1 MAINS
6 FFKYLSHGV
15 RDEAWGLYGTTVGA
29 VEIGPGDE
37 YPYRASEH
45 PPAYTKNWQSG
56 RTLNE
61 FQFIYIAR
69 GGGFLHSDAAEYSI
83 PERTLFAVF
92 PGIHHWYGPEPGLGW
107 TEYWV
112 GFDGDIPRRL
122 GSQGFLDA
130 ANPIL
135 ARGESG
141 AFMPAFTNIMDIAR
155 EERPGYHQLLGAYV
169 LEILARARYRGEEP
183 VQDHRIRELV
193 DKVKE
198 IFQEHIY
205 DSLDV
210 EAVARGLGQNYKSF
224 REEFKN
230 YTGLSPYQYFLHM
243 KINKAKEL
251 LGEGIYSVK
260 EVSYKLAF
268 QNPYYFSRLFKKK
281 TGVSPSQWNGLSI
294 PES

>member
-1 MAINS
+1 MAFNS
-6 FFKYLSHGV
+6 FFKYLNHSV
-15 RDEAWGLYGTTVGA
+15 RDEAWGLFGTTVGA
-29 VEIGPGDE
+29 VEICPGDG

-56 RTLNE
+56 RILNE

-69 GGGFLHSDAAEYSI
+69 GEGRLSTGGSEHI
-83 PERTLFAVF
+83 VPERTLFAVF
-92 PGIHHWYGPEPGLGW
+92 PGIHHWYGPDTATGW

-122 GSQGFLDA
+122 SSQGFLDPG
-130 ANPIL
+130 NPIL
-135 ARGESG
+135 AAGDLGS
-141 AFMPAFTNIMDIAR
+141 FVPTFTNILDVVR
-155 EERPGYHQLLGAYV
+155 EERPGYHQLIGAYI
-169 LEILARARYRGEEP
+169 LEILARARYRDEDSGRD
-183 VQDHRIRELV
+183 QRIREIV
-193 DKVKE
+193 EKVKE

-210 EAVARGLGQNYKSF
+210 EAVARELGQNYKTF

-230 YTGLSPYQYFLHM
+230 YTGLSPYQYFLQM

-251 LGEGIYSVK
+251 LGDGIYSVK

-294 PES
+294 PEF

>member
-1 MAINS
+1 MAFNS
-6 FFKYLSHGV
+6 FFRYLNHSV
-15 RDEAWGLYGTTVGA
+15 RDEAWGFFGTTVGA
-29 VEIGPGDE
+29 VEICPGDG

-56 RTLNE
+56 RILNE

-69 GGGFLHSDAAEYSI
+69 GEGKLCTGSFEHTI
-83 PERTLFAVF
+83 PEGTLFAVF
-92 PGIHHWYGPEPGLGW
+92 PGVHHWYGPDSAIGW

-122 GSQGFLDA
+122 LSQGFLDPA
-130 ANPIL
+130 DPIL
-135 ARGESG
+135 AAGDLG
-141 AFMPAFTNIMDIAR
+141 TFVPTFTNILDVVR
-155 EERPGYHQLLGAYV
+155 EERPGYHQLIGAYI
-169 LEILARARYRGEEP
+169 LEILARARYRDEKPG
-183 VQDHRIRELV
+183 QDQRIRELV
-193 DKVKE
+193 EKVKE

-210 EAVARGLGQNYKSF
+210 EAVARELGQNYKSF

-230 YTGLSPYQYFLHM
+230 YTGLSPYQYFLQM

-251 LGEGIYSVK
+251 LGDGIYSVK

-294 PES
+294 PEF